1 VKVNRWRAAA
11 IHLGISAA
19 IALATSLLIAF
30 VWYPGPLLDAFGG
43 KLLIA
48 LVIGVDMC
56 LGPLVTCVIFNPE
69 KRRAL
74 LLLDFSIIAIL
85 QVSALAYG
93 LYATF
98 EGRPVYVAYGQGY
111 FVAASANQVDDG
123 MLKAGS
129 KPEFQS
135 LPLYGPRWVG
145 TREPVDPHEV
155 SDLNFALGMTG
166 MGIHYQPKYYVT
178 LEMVEAELA
187 KLAKPVANLR
197 ERNPDMAS
205 TLDQAMKKIGRTD
218 AEVGFLPL
226 KTKQKMLSVLVDRHS
241 GKVLDTVAIPPV

>member
-1 VKVNRWRAAA
+1 M
-11 IHLGISAA
+11 GISAV
-19 IALATSLLIAF
+19 IALAVALLIAF

-43 KLLIA
+43 KLLMA

-56 LGPLVTCVIFNPE
+56 LGPLITCVIFNPE

-85 QVSALAYG
+85 QAAALVYG

-111 FVAASANQVDDG
+111 FAAVSANQVDDG

-129 KPEFQS
+129 NPEFQS

-145 TREPVDPHEV
+145 TREPVDPREI
-155 SDLNFALGMTG
+155 SDLNFAQGMTG
-166 MGIHYQPKYYVT
+166 LGIQYQPKYYVS
-178 LEMVEAELA
+178 LNAVEAELA
-187 KLAKPVANLR
+187 RVAKPVAKLR

-205 TLDQAMKKIGRTD
+205 TLDKVLKKIGKTE

-226 KTKQKMLSVLVDRHS
+226 KTKQKMLSVLVDMRS
-241 GKVLDTVAIPPV
+241 GKVLDAVAIPSV